1 MEDFNADN
9 AKVEQAL
16 AAEAEARQ
24 VAIAELTQKAGAQL
38 LYSVTLS
45 SATSTLD
52 VSLADVD
59 WSQWNTVRILMSPV
73 QGSGG
78 TYEVYANRGSYSVDL
93 GIAANRSGT
102 FLLIFYPT
110 FTPGARIMGH
120 YWPPY
125 SNSQIINNSQT
136 IGSLTEVGFIAASS
150 NFQAGTEIKVWGSR

>member
-1 MEDFNADN
+1 MEDFNEDN
-9 AKVEQAL
+9 VKLEQAL
-16 AAEAEARQ
+16 TAEAEARK
-24 VAIAELTQKAGAQL
+24 AADAALAENTGTKL
-38 LYSVTLS
+38 LRTVRLNSS
-45 SATSTLD
+45 SDSAT
-52 VSLADVD
+52 VSLADID